1 METWCT
7 KKTHGNGLI
16 EWLFN
21 FERTDLSDRRRKLL
35 HSIFENCTVTSISN
49 FRNGRRYAMS
59 FSDKDAEKI
68 QFPSKQVKSV
78 S

>member
-1 METWCT
+1 MVYEKLTEMVES
-7 KKTHGNGLI
+7 NGCLI
-16 EWLFN
+16 LREQI
-21 FERTDLSDRRRKLL
+21 SQARRRKLL